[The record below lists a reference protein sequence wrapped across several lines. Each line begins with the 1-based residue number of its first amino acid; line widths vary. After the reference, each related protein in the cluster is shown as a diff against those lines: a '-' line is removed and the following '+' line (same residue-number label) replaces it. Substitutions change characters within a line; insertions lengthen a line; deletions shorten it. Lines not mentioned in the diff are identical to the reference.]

1 MRQGRAR
8 NFVIRRLKYE
18 HAQLRLKKKKIKIKK
33 LLLGVVFFFG
43 HKNHTRVKIK

>member
-18 HAQLRLKKKKIKIKK
+18 HAQLRLKKKKRKRKK
-33 LLLGVVFFFG
+33 KKEATFRCGLFFWAQKP
-43 HKNHTRVKIK
+43 H